1 MLLAFTD
8 ALDFKGK
15 LTKRFVRFV
24 KPTFQACNILLE
36 LPNVLLQEERLPDKF
51 KQRLEHGG

>member
-1 MLLAFTD
+1 MLLAFGD

-15 LTKRFVRFV
+15 LTKGFVRFV
-24 KPTFQACNILLE
+24 KPTFQACDILLE

-51 KQRLEHGG
+51 KQWLEHGG